1 MRTRA
6 GPAMS
11 LTLASLGLVAAYIL
25 LNEHWGHA
33 LGVLPYL
40 LLLACP
46 LLHLFSHG
54 DHGGDH
60 SRASRPTGRPGDTS
74 THPHGET
81 T

>member
-1 MRTRA
+1 
-6 GPAMS
+6 MS
-11 LTLASLGLVAAYIL
+11 APRRLAFTSLGLFAGYIL
-25 LNEHWGHA
+25 LNEHWGHV

-60 SRASRPTGRPGDTS
+60 SRASRHTGGPGDTS
-74 THPHGET
+74 THSRGGVQ
-81 T
+81 

>member
-1 MRTRA
+1 MR
-6 GPAMS
+6 

-33 LGVLPYL
+33 PGVLPYL

-54 DHGGDH
+54 DHGSDQR
-60 SRASRPTGRPGDTS
+60 RASRETERHGDTS
-74 THPHGET
+74 IHSRGGIQ
-81 T
+81 

>member
-1 MRTRA
+1 MR
-6 GPAMS
+6 

-33 LGVLPYL
+33 SGALPYL

-54 DHGGDH
+54 DHG
-60 SRASRPTGRPGDTS
+60 SAQFRASRETQSHGDIS
-74 THPHGET
+74 THSRGGIQ
-81 T
+81 